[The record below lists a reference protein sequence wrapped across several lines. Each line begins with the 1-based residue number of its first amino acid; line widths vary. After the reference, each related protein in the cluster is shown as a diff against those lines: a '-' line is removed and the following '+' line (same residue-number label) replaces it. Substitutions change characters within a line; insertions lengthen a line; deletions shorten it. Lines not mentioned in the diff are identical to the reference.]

1 MNWKKEIRRFLQ
13 VNRRFFQ
20 DKSFQQSV
28 CRDVLILR
36 LSSDYLHLV
45 GLSVLLSSHYFCV
58 IESSCPDTQMGFCM
72 ETSGMTQGGQCE
84 TTSGSEMVADTLTQS
99 DDELEADSMD
109 VEKDS
114 EV

>member
-1 MNWKKEIRRFLQ
+1 
-13 VNRRFFQ
+13 
-20 DKSFQQSV
+20 
-28 CRDVLILR
+28 
-36 LSSDYLHLV
+36 
-45 GLSVLLSSHYFCV
+45 
-58 IESSCPDTQMGFCM
+58 M